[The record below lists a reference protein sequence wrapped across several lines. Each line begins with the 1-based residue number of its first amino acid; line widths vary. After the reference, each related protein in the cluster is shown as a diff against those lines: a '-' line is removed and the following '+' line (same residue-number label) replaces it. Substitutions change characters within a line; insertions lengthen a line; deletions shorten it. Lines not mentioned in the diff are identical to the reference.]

1 MGGYVIYIFLLTIL
15 HSVLFFDKSLGINV
29 ITFITPLLIFLVMIL
44 KDNKKI
50 KNKKGLFLIIPITL
64 ISLSYLIYDNEFI
77 EWFNPIVIVLLT
89 LSMYIISIRPTNNII
104 RFIKD
109 GIHLLFEPLGCIGKF
124 YNIVCLKIGEFLKLS
139 ETGKKKLK
147 SLLIVIPIVIVIL
160 LLLCSADLIFKTYF
174 DDLFKLLE
182 KIKID
187 TIIGRIIIGLIVFTC
202 IGATTNYLLFNF
214 KHDKNKKDKKLNID
228 SYTIKLLLTIL
239 NVIYIVFDFIQ
250 IKSLMLHQVAKS
262 INYAEYA
269 RSGFFQL
276 MFISLINITI
286 ILISKHEKEETKYTK
301 AMSIIM
307 ILLTLVIIISSSLRM
322 YLYESAYGYT
332 LLRLLVYATLLTE
345 TVLLIP
351 TVIYI
356 TNSKVNIFKYYLIII
371 TTAYTILCLTPLDY
385 IIANNNINKYYKD
398 KKIDLLYLENYH
410 SDNIPLLIEFM
421 QQTNNKWHK
430 EELDTY
436 LRVNDF
442 YKTKSVVEF
451 NISKHKAENKIFEYK
466 HK

>member
-1 MGGYVIYIFLLTIL
+1 MGGYIIYIFLLTVL
-15 HSVLFFDKSLGINV
+15 HSVLLFDKSLGINV
-29 ITFITPLLIFLVMIL
+29 ITFIVPLLIFLVMIL

-64 ISLSYLIYDNEFI
+64 ISLSYFIYDNEFI

-89 LSMYIISIRPTNNII
+89 LSMYILTIRPTNNII

-109 GIHLLFEPLGCIGKF
+109 GIRLLFEPLGCIGKF
-124 YNIVCLKIGEFLKLS
+124 YNIACLKLGELLKLS
-139 ETGKKKLK
+139 ESGKKRLK

-174 DDLFKLLE
+174 DDLFKLFE
-182 KIKID
+182 KIKIEH
-187 TIIGRIIIGLIVFTC
+187 IIGRIARALIVFTC
-202 IGATTNYLLFNF
+202 IGATTNYLLFSY
-214 KHDKNKKDKKLNID
+214 KDDKNKKDKKLGVD

-276 MFISLINITI
+276 MIISLINITI
-286 ILISKHEKEETKYTK
+286 ILIAKHSKEETEYTK
-301 AMSIIM
+301 AMSITM
-307 ILLTLVIIISSSLRM
+307 ILLTLVIIVSSALRM

-345 TVLLIP
+345 TILLIP
-351 TVIYI
+351 TIAYI
-356 TNSKVNIFKYYLIII
+356 LNSKVNIFKYYLIII
-371 TTAYTILCLTPLDY
+371 TAAYTVLCLTPLDC

-398 KKIDLLYLENYH
+398 KKIDLLYLENHH
-410 SDNIPLLIEFM
+410 SDNIPLLIEF
-421 QQTNNKWHK
+421 QEKTNNKWYK
-430 EELDTY
+430 EEIDVY
-436 LRVNDF
+436 LRTNDF
-442 YKTKSVVEF
+442 YKTKSIVEL
-451 NISKHKAENKIFEYK
+451 NLSKERAHNKIFDYK